1 MNRIVY
7 CEFEKKEDSI
17 LFKELLLRVSVEKRE
32 RIVRMR
38 SDIDKILSLYA
49 EIIVRNI
56 ASEFLN
62 IGNSDIEIIRGK
74 YGKPYLKGYANFH
87 FNVSHTHNAIA
98 VAVADTPIG
107 IDIERIRPLNDS
119 IVKRLYSFKE
129 KEYVY
134 GVAGEEERRFSEV
147 WTRKESYIKRDD
159 RNISL
164 GSFSID
170 TFKDVIDGQIKT
182 YCIGKYVISVCGN
195 QAVEKF
201 DLINQEKFRSMISWR
216 KV

>member
-7 CEFEKKEDSI
+7 CEFEKSEDPR
-17 LFKELLLRVSVEKRE
+17 LFERLLPCVSVEKRKQ
-32 RIVRMR
+32 IMRMR
-38 SDIDKILSLYA
+38 PGIDRRLSLYA
-49 EIIVRNI
+49 EIIVRRI

-62 IGNSDIEIIRGK
+62 IDNSDIEIVRGE
-74 YGKPYLKGYANFH
+74 YGKPYLKGNENFH
-87 FNVSHTHNAIA
+87 FNISHTHNAIA
-98 VAVADTPIG
+98 IAIADTPIG
-107 IDIERIRPLNDS
+107 IDIERISPLNAS
-119 IVKRLYSFKE
+119 IVERLYSIKE

-134 GVAGEEERRFSEV
+134 SVADVEDRRFSEI
-147 WTRKESYIKRDD
+147 WTRKEAYIKRDD

-170 TFKDVIDGQIKT
+170 TFKDAIDGQIKT

-201 DLINQEKFRSMISWR
+201 DLINQEKFRSMISGR

>member
-1 MNRIVY
+1 MKT
-7 CEFEKKEDSI
+7 FT
-17 LFKELLLRVSVEKRE
+17 
-32 RIVRMR
+32 
-38 SDIDKILSLYA
+38 
-49 EIIVRNI
+49 NI
-56 ASEFLN
+56 
-62 IGNSDIEIIRGK
+62 
-74 YGKPYLKGYANFH
+74 
-87 FNVSHTHNAIA
+87 SHTHNAIA
-98 VAVADTPIG
+98 IAIADTPIG

-119 IVKRLYSFKE
+119 IVKRLYSIKG

-134 GVAGEEERRFSEV
+134 SVADVEDRRFSEV

-164 GSFSID
+164 GSFAID
-170 TFKDVIDGQIKT
+170 TFKDAIDGQIKT

>member
-7 CEFEKKEDSI
+7 CEFEKSEDPR
-17 LFKELLLRVSVEKRE
+17 LFEQLLPCVSVEKRKQ
-32 RIVRMR
+32 IMRMR
-38 SDIDKILSLYA
+38 PGIDRRLSLYA
-49 EIIVRNI
+49 EIMVRRI

-62 IGNSDIEIIRGK
+62 IDNSDIEIIRGE
-74 YGKPYLKGYANFH
+74 YGKPYLKGTENFH
-87 FNVSHTHNAIA
+87 FNISHTHNAIA
-98 VAVADTPIG
+98 IAIADTPIG

-134 GVAGEEERRFSEV
+134 GVAGEKERRFSEV